1 MHYVP
6 NKNPVCE
13 MFLQRLGCVHGEDL
27 VYVFGVPLYFYGNEA
42 TSATIIHGRNSGSS
56 GGSLDGGGGISNS
69 GTGGGNTG
77 SSASSSSNSGGSG
90 SSNAIGNRGGTN
102 ESEDKRQDGSG
113 EFISLWENGRLGF
126 FTGNFTRNEVQLA
139 QNVMQYWANFIK
151 TG

>member
-1 MHYVP
+1 MFF
-6 NKNPVCE
+6 
-13 MFLQRLGCVHGEDL
+13 FLQRLGCVHGEDL

-42 TSATIIHGRNSGSS
+42 TSATIIHGRNSG
-56 GGSLDGGGGISNS
+56 GSLDGGGGISNS
-69 GTGGGNTG
+69 GTGGG
-77 SSASSSSNSGGSG
+77 SASSSSNSGGGSG